1 MDTLLRP
8 SASDQASLSG
18 TETVPVKS
26 SLDLSRSTSSRRS
39 RSPSPTRLW
48 SRSRISTRSS
58 SASRFSSPIKS
69 HQTLSLHR
77 AATASVQRLFQANA
91 FKMAKLETV
100 AHHFGTAVLLLASA
114 YSWPYTLCKGI
125 TYVRAIRRR
134 RFPLVPLPR
143 VAWSMLTGQP
153 IRALESNSPQSS
165 TLLALPPEVLT
176 CVMDHLHAED
186 LAKLAATCQQLCDLV
201 DSDLVWA
208 SMIKRDFRT
217 RGARWFPESMPA
229 EKRPLAKDQY
239 RELVESAVGVGP
251 CSCVRD
257 PLAPRAPDAPPCCY
271 TSFVNTKRTEA
282 PWYRRWS
289 VTWREIHGGWP
300 AVVASMRARATA
312 DLRHIFLTPLKVAG
326 VVVALPLLPVASVRL
341 RLMRQTNGMWGHQAR
356 ELYLGSLGVFTD
368 GALVLDAQWLL
379 FTVPMCAMALV
390 LCDMDRA
397 VSWLWE
403 SRKTIVV
410 SVVKFV
416 VVFSMLGVAVW
427 LRSTLANAPVLV

>member
-1 MDTLLRP
+1 MDSLQEP
-8 SASDQASLSG
+8 SALNQVSFNG
-18 TETVPVKS
+18 TENAPVNS
-26 SLDLSRSTSSRRS
+26 SSRRS
-39 RSPSPTRLW
+39 RSPSLTRFW

-58 SASRFSSPIKS
+58 PVSRSSSPFKS
-69 HQTLSLHR
+69 HQTLSLYR
-77 AATASVQRLFQANA
+77 AAITSAQRLLQANA
-91 FKMAKLETV
+91 FKMAKLEMV
-100 AHHFGTAVLLLASA
+100 AHHVGTAALLLASV

-125 TYVRAIRRR
+125 TYLRAIRRR
-134 RFPLVPLPR
+134 RFPLVPWPR
-143 VAWSMLTGQP
+143 IAWSMLTGQP
-153 IRALESNSPQSS
+153 MRELESNRPQSS
-165 TLLALPPEVLT
+165 KLLALPPEVFT

-186 LAKLAATCQQLCDLV
+186 LAKLATTCQQLCVLV
-201 DSDLVWA
+201 NSDLVWA

-229 EKRPLAKDQY
+229 EKRPAAKDQY
-239 RELVESAVGVGP
+239 RELVESAVGVGL

-257 PLAPRAPDAPPCCY
+257 PLSPRARDAPPCCY
-271 TSFVNTKRTEA
+271 TSFIYTKRTEA

-300 AVVASMRARATA
+300 AVVTSMRARATA
-312 DLRHIFLTPLKVAG
+312 DLLHILLTPLKIVG
-326 VVVALPLLPVASVRL
+326 VVVALPLLPIALVRL
-341 RLMRQTNGMWGHQAR
+341 RFMRQTNGMWGHQAR

-397 VSWLWE
+397 VTWLWE

-410 SVVKFV
+410 SVVQLV
-416 VVFSMLGVAVW
+416 AAFSLLGVAVR
-427 LRSTLANAPVLV
+427 LLSTLANPPALA